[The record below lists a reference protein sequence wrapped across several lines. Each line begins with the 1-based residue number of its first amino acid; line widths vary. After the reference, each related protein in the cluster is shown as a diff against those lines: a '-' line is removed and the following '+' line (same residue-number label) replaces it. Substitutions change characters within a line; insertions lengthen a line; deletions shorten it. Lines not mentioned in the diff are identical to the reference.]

1 MGCIGQRE
9 SGKQLTI
16 HEWNIGT
23 DNVYLSRLCSGGVFD
38 SFKCLLGYLATL
50 YVNKYLCALKGAF
63 SFFFIRGRKA
73 GSSFKAGS
81 LMKQNQE

>member
-16 HEWNIGT
+16 QEWNIGI

-50 YVNKYLCALKGAF
+50 YVNKICGVF
-63 SFFFIRGRKA
+63 SYFVIRGREA
-73 GSSFKAGS
+73 ESSFKTGM

>member
-1 MGCIGQRE
+1 MGCIEQRE

-16 HEWNIGT
+16 QEWNIGI

-50 YVNKYLCALKGAF
+50 YVNKISMWGILLFRYKREG
-63 SFFFIRGRKA
+63 G
-73 GSSFKAGS
+73 
-81 LMKQNQE
+81 